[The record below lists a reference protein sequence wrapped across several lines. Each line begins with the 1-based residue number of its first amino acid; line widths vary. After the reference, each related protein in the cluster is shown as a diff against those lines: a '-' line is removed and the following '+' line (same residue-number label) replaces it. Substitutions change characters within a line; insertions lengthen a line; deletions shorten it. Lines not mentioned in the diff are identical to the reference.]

1 MRTSLR
7 LLLLAPLSKPNW
19 MHSNFR
25 SLLSSGETSSPH
37 MKLLSDVTRTPTQIS
52 QIFPHAWQ
60 TATQWA
66 FVQRPWSRVKSTHDN
81 WFTGS
86 KWETTTNSVGRGIV
100 VAVRKKKCS
109 PGLAPTD
116 SDKFQ
121 QSAGVTIC
129 LILVVALSGVGPHHS
144 PIIWQ
149 QNICG
154 SSEQVQLATIHRVHT
169 QTPMGEG
176 VLKWL
181 CSLPLKGQPIKMQP
195 QPSYLPLQTAECSVE
210 KQNKAS
216 CQ

>member
-1 MRTSLR
+1 
-7 LLLLAPLSKPNW
+7 
-19 MHSNFR
+19 
-25 SLLSSGETSSPH
+25 
-37 MKLLSDVTRTPTQIS
+37 MKLLSDVAKTPTQIS
-52 QIFPHAWQ
+52 EKCPPCMADGDPMSICAETMKPSEKYTWQ
-60 TATQWA
+60 LVRRLQMRNLHK
-66 FVQRPWSRVKSTHDN
+66 QRRSGDSGGGK
-81 WFTGS
+81 
-86 KWETTTNSVGRGIV
+86 
-100 VAVRKKKCS
+100 KKKCS

-129 LILVVALSGVGPHHS
+129 LILVVALSRVGPHHS

-149 QNICG
+149 QNISR

-210 KQNKAS
+210 KQNKAG